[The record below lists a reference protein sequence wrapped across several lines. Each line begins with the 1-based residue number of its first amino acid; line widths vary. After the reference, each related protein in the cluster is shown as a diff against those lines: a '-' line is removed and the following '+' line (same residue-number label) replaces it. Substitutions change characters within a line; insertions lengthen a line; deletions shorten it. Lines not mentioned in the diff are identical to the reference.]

1 MAVQD
6 EFVQSGEAG
15 KSFYPIERKL
25 VIAVTSSALF
35 DMTESN
41 RVFVEEGREK
51 YQEYQLSH
59 IDEIFKPGVAFPFIS
74 RLLALNAHVNGKKR
88 SVDVPEHDR
97 FIEVVLFSRNSP
109 ATGMRAFRSI
119 QHYELDISRACFSS
133 GSTNFQYLDAFNSLL
148 YLSTNEDD
156 VKAAMTA
163 GYTAGL
169 VRPQSD
175 YIDKDEEDFE
185 LRIAFDFDGVIAD
198 LSAERVTQEKGIE
211 SFANH
216 EVQNA
221 QIPLGE
227 GPLKRFLVQISRLQQ
242 LEREKY
248 EHRKRKGK
256 GDRRSIRTAV
266 ITARNAPA
274 HERVITTLSAFGI
287 EVDEVF
293 FLGGIDKARILKV
306 FRPHLFFDDKL
317 DNLRHLEGIPSV
329 LIMMQ

>member
-1 MAVQD
+1 MEVND
-6 EFVQSGEAG
+6 EILIGGEVG
-15 KSFYPIERKL
+15 KGFYPIEHKL

-41 RVFVEEGREK
+41 RIFIEQGREK
-51 YQEYQLSH
+51 YQEYQHSH
-59 IDEIFKPGVAFPFIS
+59 IDEILMPGVAFPFIS
-74 RLLALNAHVNGKKR
+74 RLLALNAHVNGKKK
-88 SVDVPEHDR
+88 SIDVPEQDR

-133 GSTNFQYLDAFNSLL
+133 GSTNFQYLEAFNSLL
-148 YLSTNEDD
+148 YLSTNEND
-156 VKAAMTA
+156 VKDAMNA
-163 GYTAGL
+163 GYAAGL

-175 YIDKDEEDFE
+175 YVDNDEKDFE

-198 LSAERVTQEKGIE
+198 LSAERVTQEEGIE
-211 SFANH
+211 SFASH
-216 EVQNA
+216 EVRNA

-227 GPLKRFLVQISRLQQ
+227 GPLKRFLVQISRLQK

-248 EHRKRKGK
+248 EQHKRKGK
-256 GDRRSIRTAV
+256 VERRSIRTAV

-293 FLGGIDKARILKV
+293 FLGGIDKARVLKV

-329 LIMMQ
+329 LITM